1 MPSLL
6 SSIEFRKNPQNLYS
20 YKIININPIV
30 LDLLRNVSLI
40 ILDAKHEKNVVKI
53 FFLFTFKT
61 FYLL

>member
-6 SSIEFRKNPQNLYS
+6 SSIEFRKKPQNLYS

-40 ILDAKHEKNVVKI
+40 ILDAKHEKNVGNNQEFSYVYI
-53 FFLFTFKT
+53 
-61 FYLL
+61 